1 MTIDLIILG
10 LVLLFAVVG
19 AITGGA
25 KQIASLVAMAVAWF
39 AARKLG
45 VFVGPRMAE
54 ALGGVPLLVGVIA
67 GSLLVFITVLVAVR
81 YALTALLRR
90 LFRGGGKDPDNRGVD
105 GGIGFVLGGA
115 KVAVITYVVLS
126 ALVFAEQHIVV
137 AGKRLGVSPKD
148 SVSFG
153 VARTYNLFELTQFA
167 PVKDFISV
175 AQVST
180 NPEQAQRMGD
190 NPAFKSLKQDPRFKR
205 ALSDK
210 KLREA
215 LERGDTQT
223 VLRSNLVLQLLQDPE
238 FVARLGAAAR
248 ASQRD

>member
-25 KQIASLVAMAVAWF
+25 KQIANVAAMAVAWF
-39 AARKLG
+39 AARQLG
-45 VFVGPRMAE
+45 PFVGPRMAE
-54 ALGGVPLLVGVIA
+54 ALGGVPLLVGVVA
-67 GSLLVFITVLVAVR
+67 GSMLVFIGVLVAVR
-81 YALTALLRR
+81 YALTAVLQR

-115 KVAVITYVVLS
+115 KVVVIAYVVLS

-137 AGKRLGVSPKD
+137 AGKRMGLSPKD
-148 SVSFG
+148 SMCFG
-153 VARTYNLFELTQFA
+153 VARRYNLFELTQFA
-167 PVKDFISV
+167 PVKDLV
-175 AQVST
+175 AVARVTT
-180 NPEQAQRMGD
+180 NPEQAQRMAD

-215 LERGDTQT
+215 LERGDTQE
-223 VLRSNLVLQLLQDPE
+223 VLRSNLVLQLLQDKD

-248 ASQRD
+248 ASQRE

>member
-25 KQIASLVAMAVAWF
+25 KQIANLVALAVAWF

-45 VFVGPRMAE
+45 PLVGPRMAD
-54 ALGGVPLLVGVIA
+54 ALGDAPLLIGVVV
-67 GSLLVFITVLVAVR
+67 GSLLVFIGVLVAVR
-81 YALTALLRR
+81 YALTYLLQR
-90 LFRGGGKDPDNRGVD
+90 LFRSKDPENRGVD
-105 GGIGFVLGGA
+105 GTLGFVLGGA
-115 KVAVITYVVLS
+115 KVALIAYVMLS
-126 ALVFAEQHIVV
+126 GLVFAEQHIVV
-137 AGKRLGVSPKD
+137 AGKRLGMSPKD
-148 SVSFG
+148 SVCFG
-153 VARTYNLFELTQFA
+153 LARSYNLFEMTQFSG
-167 PVKDFISV
+167 VKDMV
-175 AQVST
+175 AVARVST
-180 NPEQAQRMGD
+180 DPEAARRMAN
-190 NPAFKSLKQDPRFKR
+190 NPAYKSLKQDPRFQR

-215 LERGDTQT
+215 LERGDTQA

-238 FVARLGAAAR
+238 FVSRLGAAAR